1 MQTSRSDVDV
11 LDDGKRGRRPWLIIT
26 VTVLIALAL
35 LGKWGDAAQEHRE
48 FNALLAKTADAQATA
63 TAARAAVLSTRQYTM
78 PLLVSSSSTTVRTGL
93 EQLIEQSAAKGKT
106 RLEQARKELAQ
117 VTVLPWHH
125 AMRHAQ
131 QADLAY
137 LDQRI
142 ADFEQA
148 AKGADLA
155 VLASAQAT
163 TAALAASAALQSAAP
178 SGSDAARVATT
189 FGSTVG

>member
-1 MQTSRSDVDV
+1 
-11 LDDGKRGRRPWLIIT
+11 
-26 VTVLIALAL
+26 
-35 LGKWGDAAQEHRE
+35 
-48 FNALLAKTADAQATA
+48 
-63 TAARAAVLSTRQYTM
+63 
-78 PLLVSSSSTTVRTGL
+78 
-93 EQLIEQSAAKGKT
+93 
-106 RLEQARKELAQ
+106 
-117 VTVLPWHH
+117 
-125 AMRHAQ
+125 MRHAQ

-189 FGSTVG
+189 FGATAG